1 MFTRPDY
8 SNYLI
13 HFTKGKAPVSE
24 ETNNL
29 VGSIKGT
36 TAAKRLLS
44 ILKSKTIYAS
54 HMPWVGKCTAVCFT
68 ECVWSSLFEHAK
80 NYSSFGIGFTK
91 EFIFKQGGNPVFY
104 VRPTLFKG
112 QKWSEGI
119 KGFTTPFAPE
129 YGEEKMNGCCK
140 NPIDYTH
147 EREWRVLHNL
157 KFEYSD
163 IAFIVLPS
171 SKYLPIIPSAVQKA
185 IRTDNILFMNN
196 YRKIEELWPTHR
208 INSEET
214 PT

>member
-1 MFTRPDY
+1 MFIRPDF

-13 HFTKGKAPVSE
+13 HFTKGKSPVSKE
-24 ETNNL
+24 MDNL
-29 VGSIKGT
+29 VGPIKGT
-36 TAAKRLLS
+36 TAEERLLS

-54 HMPWVGKCTAVCFT
+54 QMPWVGKCTAVCFT
-68 ECVWSSLFEHAK
+68 ECVWSSLFAHTK

-91 EFIFKQGGNPVFY
+91 EFIFKQEGNPVFY

-112 QKWSEGI
+112 QEWSKDI
-119 KGFTTPFAPE
+119 KGFTTPFAPK
-129 YGEEKMNGCCK
+129 YGGENMDGRCK

-171 SKYLPIIPSAVQKA
+171 SKYLPSIPSVVQKA
-185 IRTDNILFMNN
+185 VGTDNILFMNN
-196 YRKIEELWPTHR
+196 YRKIEELWPTHH
-208 INSEET
+208 IYD
-214 PT
+214 